1 MKDPNSERDV
11 QPLGFLDIL
20 RSVKDAMNLTNL
32 SWLLYDEKRRT
43 QWFEDLERHSAEEPA
58 QASADSEYAAPSDM
72 DDTNKP
78 SSTKHPPRA
87 APVKRTETTDFND
100 RRTEVRRQ
108 SDVGLPLKYLSRDIR
123 KGVGRR
129 VNDG

>member
-11 QPLGFLDIL
+11 QPLGLLDIL

-43 QWFEDLERHSAEEPA
+43 QWFEDLKRHSAEEPA
-58 QASADSEYAAPSDM
+58 QASADSESAVPSDL

-87 APVKRTETTDFND
+87 APVKRIETTDFND
-100 RRTEVRRQ
+100 RRTQIRRQ
-108 SDVGLPLKYLSRDIR
+108 PDVGLPLKYLSHDIR